1 VAPNPTAVRTLEGV
15 VQYAAPERLR
25 GATRVVSD
33 RAFHHLLEAGKTF
46 WSVEKVDDDP
56 CSTGIGGGGDV
67 DEYEVADEVGPI
79 SGDEQAD
86 EPTER
91 HTDEDNRTR
100 QESIERFDDVP
111 RVFDYTRGSGGGG
124 VRVSVVG
131 EVDGEGGLPEG
142 EEDRVERVG
151 VLAPSVEE
159 NDSGGLLKPLNRRD
173 VAKTVDGHEE
183 SPARGEGTGELP
195 LTTIF
200 LEYLELVVHPP
211 HRRTV
216 GSG

>member
-1 VAPNPTAVRTLEGV
+1 MAPHPTAVRTLAGV

-33 RAFHHLLEAGKTF
+33 RAFHHLLETGETV
-46 WSVEKVDDDP
+46 WSVEKVDDGP
-56 CSTGIGGGGDV
+56 CSPGIGGGGDV
-67 DEYEVADEVGPI
+67 DEYEVAYEIGPI

-86 EPTER
+86 EPSER
-91 HTDEDNRTR
+91 HTDEDDRSR
-100 QESIERFDDVP
+100 QESIERFGDLP
-111 RVFDYTRGSGGGG
+111 AVFDDARGSGGGG

-159 NDSGGLLKPLNRRD
+159 NDAGRLLKPLNRRD
-173 VAKTVDGHEE
+173 VTETVNGYEE
-183 SPARGEGTGELP
+183 SPARGEGAGEFP
-195 LTTIF
+195 LTTIL
-200 LEYLELVVHPP
+200 LEYLELVVHSP